1 MTIGIDLFVVSTS
14 YVCVKIF
21 HFEGAAKEDG
31 RGPSIWDPYT
41 HIHRERIVDGSN
53 GDVAVDQYH
62 CYKEDVKIMKN
73 MGLDAYR
80 FSISCP
86 DCYQINCFMMEEQ
99 SSQGP
104 HLKQVAGIKPVVTLF
119 HWDLPQALE
128 DKNGGFLSPRIID
141 YAKLCYKE
149 FGDRVKHW
157 ITLNEPYSFTNNG
170 YAIGSHQN
178 LNCLAGNSA
187 MEPYWASHHVL
198 LAHAAAVKVYKDKYQ
213 VLIENSTQVNGI
225 RLYLFGLLI
234 IEFMFLCR
242 HFKKLHTSS
251 EEGGGRQIENM
262 PKGIWSHYPQSMRS
276 LVGKPLSVFTNEES
290 MVLNGSFDFLG
301 LNYYTARYASH
312 DVTNNSSIYASYITD
327 PHVKLTTE
335 LNGVPIGPPVHIQS
349 LSTSDWLYVYPKV
362 VHDLLLYIK
371 EKYNNPLIYIT
382 ENGISEFNDPQ
393 LSLEEALSDT
403 NRVDYYYRHIFYT
416 QAAIKNGS
424 KVKRYLAWSLLDNF
438 EWEIEYTI
446 WFGIN
451 YADYNNGL
459 KRYPKLSAYWFK
471 SFPKDSRSATI
482 LLEIQI
488 KTGCKW

>member
-62 CYKEDVKIMKN
+62 CYKN
-73 MGLDAYR
+73 MGLDAYM
-80 FSISCP
+80 FSISWSRLLP
-86 DCYQINCFMMEEQ
+86 NKLIQLNHRIFCYTNHCFMMEEQ

-128 DKNGGFLSPRIID
+128 DKNGGILSPRIID

-170 YAIGSHQN
+170 CAIGSH
-178 LNCLAGNSA
+178 
-187 MEPYWASHHVL
+187 
-198 LAHAAAVKVYKDKYQ
+198 

-225 RLYLFGLLI
+225 RLYLFWLLI

-290 MVLNGSFDFLG
+290 MLLNGSFDFLG

-312 DVTNNSSIYASYITD
+312 DVPNNSSIHVSYITD

-335 LNGVPIGPPVHIQS
+335 LNGVPIGPPVHIKS
-349 LSTSDWLYVYPKV
+349 LLYVYPKE
-362 VHDLLLYIK
+362 VHDLLPYIK

-382 ENGISEFNDPQ
+382 ENVI
-393 LSLEEALSDT
+393 L
-403 NRVDYYYRHIFYT
+403 RVDYYYRHIFLYSSCN
-416 QAAIKNGS
+416 Q
-424 KVKRYLAWSLLDNF
+424 RYLAWSLLDNF

-451 YADYNNGL
+451 YVDYNNGL
-459 KRYPKLSAYWFK
+459 KRYPKLCILVQK
-471 SFPKDSRSATI
+471 FPQGFEKCHNP
-482 LLEIQI
+482 
-488 KTGCKW
+488 KC